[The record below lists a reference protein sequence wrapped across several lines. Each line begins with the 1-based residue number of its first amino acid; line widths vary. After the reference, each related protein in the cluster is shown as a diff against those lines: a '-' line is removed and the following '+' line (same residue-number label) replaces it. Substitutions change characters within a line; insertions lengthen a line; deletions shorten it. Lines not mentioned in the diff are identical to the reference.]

1 MRACIVGGGLA
12 GSLLAW
18 RLARAAEDWD
28 IELVLGDRRRPDATS
43 ASGGAVR
50 AYEAD
55 PEQRRLATAG
65 MVELLASR
73 TLRRWAEFHPVESV
87 YLRRDAAGLAD
98 AAADIELLLPGSAE
112 LAGPAELERRG
123 WAGVHA
129 GATAVRERLA
139 GYLSPARLRDA
150 VLGEDA
156 VRRRVSVLEGP
167 LGALTPREDGTLHCE
182 VAGRGRDHD
191 LVVLAVGPWTPA
203 VLRAGGLPAAGY
215 RTKSIQYAVHPV
227 GDWRPPQFV
236 DEVTGLF
243 GRPTADGGLLLG
255 LPTEQW
261 EVAPDRPPV
270 TPALRDSA
278 GRLARARFPALR
290 LGPAGAQVGGCD
302 CYAGQPGLS
311 LRRVVDTHA
320 LFTFT
325 GGAGGAAKTALA
337 ASHRAAVQLVAPAS
351 PAVAPSAARREGH
364 R

>member
-12 GSLLAW
+12 GALLAW
-18 RLARAAEDWD
+18 RLARAADGWD
-28 IELVLGDRRRPDATS
+28 IELVLGGDRPDATS

-73 TLRRWAEFHPVESV
+73 TLRRWADFRQVESV
-87 YLRRDAAGLAD
+87 YLRRDGDGLAG
-98 AAADIELLLPGSAE
+98 AVAEIELLLPGSAG

-129 GATAVRERLA
+129 GATAVLERLA
-139 GYLSPARLRDA
+139 GYVSPASLRAA
-150 VLGEDA
+150 VLTEDLL
-156 VRRRVSVLEGP
+156 RRRVSVREGP
-167 LGALTPREDGTLHCE
+167 LGAVTPLADGTVRCD
-182 VAGRGRDHD
+182 VAGEVRTHD

-203 VLRAGGLPAAGY
+203 VLAAAGLPAAGY
-215 RTKSIQYAVHPV
+215 RTKSIQYAVHRV
-227 GDWRPPQFV
+227 GEWRPPQFV

-243 GRPTADGGLLLG
+243 GRPTAEGGLLLG

-261 EVAPDRPPV
+261 GVGPDHPPV
-270 TPALRDSA
+270 TPALGESA
-278 GRLARARFPALR
+278 AGLARARFPGLR
-290 LGPAGAQVGGCD
+290 LGPAGRQVGSCD
-302 CYAGQPGLS
+302 CYAADPGLA
-311 LRRVVDTHA
+311 LRRVADSHG

-337 ASHRAAVQLVAPAS
+337 ASHRAAVQLVAP
-351 PAVAPSAARREGH
+351 PAPLEVPSAGRREGQL
-364 R
+364 